1 MNKLITFTLAF
12 MAVLCLSYE
21 LEAAN
26 VPLAPM
32 PQQEAG
38 AQQRNIQ
45 LVQDI
50 KAFIKQHPQLQLIR
64 LNKKMPENH
73 RSQSVKYTLG
83 NRVSGDRMVGQYA
96 DTFFYP
102 AKKDVSTQVTYPET
116 GTGSVVT
123 SVDINC
129 LQDNTDGNAYVVAGG
144 IGQRFISIVLEA
156 TQTERFS
163 YNVHIYGRD

>member
-1 MNKLITFTLAF
+1 MNKFINLCLASL
-12 MAVLCLSYE
+12 AVLCFVNLE

-32 PQQEAG
+32 PQQ
-38 AQQRNIQ
+38 QQRNIE
-45 LVQDI
+45 LIHDI
-50 KAFIKQHPQLQLIR
+50 KEFIKQHPQLKLIR
-64 LNKKMPENH
+64 LNKKAPDNH

-129 LQDNTDGNAYVVAGG
+129 LQDNVEGNAYVVAGG

-163 YNVHIYGRD
+163 YNIHVYGTN